1 MKFEDYYQRC
11 LDFPNR
17 YIFPEKLFNFLQENF
32 SDKILEIGKSYLGKP
47 IYKVSVGMGNIK
59 VLAWSQMHGNESNG
73 TLAMLDLLETL
84 KKYKKLGDDL
94 FSKIRLDFIFMLNPD
109 GAEKWTRRNALDIEI
124 GIITRNQVE
133 SSFI

>member
-17 YIFPEKLFNFLQENF
+17 YIFHEKLFNFLQENF

-94 FSKIRLDFIFMLNPD
+94 FS
-109 GAEKWTRRNALDIEI
+109 
-124 GIITRNQVE
+124 
-133 SSFI
+133 